1 MADRLKELLAKVLDW
16 WNKFTAKQ
24 KTIIVSC
31 AAVVIFTVALIIYT
45 FSRTQYVEIMTCENT
60 AEAAEV
66 VEILNSA
73 GVTHRESVDGRTI
86 EVDESQQSVASLALG
101 SAGYVPDTLDPN
113 KYFSSSLGTTSSDR
127 ERMWQMYL
135 QDYLALMFNSLN
147 SVKSAYVEIHL
158 PLQNGTLAAQQEE
171 ASAYIQLELSGTFTT
186 ANAQAMAM
194 CAATAL
200 GNSNTAKITIMDK
213 AGNLIFPNVEDEN
226 PTDTAATLEE
236 LRNQAETMVAAQ
248 VKRVFLATQHFQD
261 ADVVSHL
268 ALDFSA
274 YEEKI
279 KIYNAPEGTTEGLP
293 TIREEYQS
301 SGTGGVAGEP
311 GTGSNDS
318 DYPTYVYPNLS
329 GGESSSSESHV
340 EYLQNERERYVTTP
354 AGGIIYENSS
364 MSVALVRYRE
374 YYEDTVKRQGLLDGI
389 TWEDF
394 KVLNGDDVRLEVDDD
409 YYGMAAN
416 ATGISRDRITII
428 AYEAP
433 IFHDSEG
440 WTESNT
446 SNLLSIIMLLLIVGL
461 LAFVVLRS
469 MRAKKAE
476 QEEVEEE
483 EELSVE
489 SMLQS
494 TMEND
499 VMETI
504 DVETKSDVRLMVEK
518 FVDENPEAAAS
529 LLRNWL
535 NEDWN

>member
-1 MADRLKELLAKVLDW
+1 MADRLKELLAKVLEW

-24 KTIIVSC
+24 KTIIVSG
-31 AAVVIFTVALIIYT
+31 AAIVVFTIAIIIYVFT
-45 FSRTQYVEIMTCENT
+45 RPQYVEIMTCENT

-86 EVDESQQSVASLALG
+86 EVEKSQQSVASIALG
-101 SAGYVPDTLDPN
+101 SAGFVPDALNPDV
-113 KYFSSSLGTTSSDR
+113 YFSTSMATTSSDR
-127 ERMWQMYL
+127 ERLWQLYL
-135 QDYLALMFNSLN
+135 QDNLAFMFSSLDF
-147 SVKSAYVEIHL
+147 VRSATVQLDL
-158 PLQNGTLAAQQEE
+158 PLQNGTLMARQEE
-171 ASAYIQLELSGTFTT
+171 AFAYIQLDLSGTLTPG
-186 ANAQAMAM
+186 NAQAIAR

-200 GNSNTAKITIMDK
+200 GNSNTANITIMDK
-213 AGNLIFPNVEDEN
+213 AGNLIFPNDEDEN
-226 PTDTAATLEE
+226 PVETADTLEE
-236 LRNQAETMVAAQ
+236 LRNQAESMVSAQ
-248 VKRVFLATQHFQD
+248 VKRVFLATKHFQD

-279 KIYNAPEGTTEGLP
+279 RTYKAPEGSTEGLP
-293 TIREEYQS
+293 TVRDEYQS
-301 SGTGGVAGEP
+301 SGTSGIEGEP

-340 EYLQNERERYVTTP
+340 EYLQNESEKYVTTP

-364 MSVALVRYRE
+364 MSVALIRYRE

-409 YYGMAAN
+409 YYDMAAN

-446 SNLLSIIMLLLIVGL
+446 SNLLSIIMLLLILGL

>member
-1 MADRLKELLAKVLDW
+1 MADRLKELWAKILEW
-16 WNKFTAKQ
+16 WNRFTAKQ
-24 KTIIVSC
+24 KTIIVSV
-31 AAVVIFTVALIIYT
+31 AAVVIFTVAIIIYVFT
-45 FSRTQYVEIMTCENT
+45 RPQYVEFITCENA

-73 GVTHRESVDGRTI
+73 GVSHRESVDGRSI
-86 EVDESQQSVASLALG
+86 EVEKSQESVASIALG
-101 SAGYVPDTLDPN
+101 SAGYVPDALNPDV
-113 KYFSSSLGTTSSDR
+113 YFSTSMATTSSDR
-127 ERMWQMYL
+127 ERLWQLYL
-135 QDYLALMFNSLN
+135 QDKLGLMFGSLDF
-147 SVKSAYVEIHL
+147 VRSATVQVDL
-158 PLQNGTLAAQQEE
+158 PLQNGTLMAQQEE
-171 ASAYIQLELSGTFTT
+171 ASAYIQLDLSGTLTPG
-186 ANAQAMAM
+186 NAQAIAR

-200 GNSNTAKITIMDK
+200 GNSNTAKITIMDM
-213 AGNLIFPNVEDEN
+213 AGNLIFPNDEEEN
-226 PTDTAATLEE
+226 PTDTAATFEE
-236 LRNQAETMVAAQ
+236 LRNQAESMVAAQ
-248 VKRVFLATQHFQD
+248 VKRVFLATKHFQD

-268 ALDFSA
+268 QLDFST

-279 KIYNAPEGTTEGLP
+279 RIYNAPDGTTEGLP
-293 TIREEYQS
+293 TVRDEYES
-301 SGTGGVAGEP
+301 SGTSGIEGEP

-329 GGESSSSESHV
+329 NGESSSSESHV
-340 EYLQNERERYVTTP
+340 EYLQNERERYVTSP

-364 MSVALVRYRE
+364 MSIALIRYRE
-374 YYEDTVKRQGLLDGI
+374 YYEDTVKRQGLLDGT

-394 KVLNGDDVRLEVDDD
+394 KVVNGDDVRLEVDDD
-409 YYGMAAN
+409 YYDMAAN

-440 WTESNT
+440 WTENST
-446 SNLLSIIMLLLIVGL
+446 SNLLSIIMILLILGL

-469 MRAKKAE
+469 MRTKKEE
-476 QEEVEEE
+476 QEEEAQE

-494 TMEND
+494 TAENTME
-499 VMETI
+499 VI